1 MTLVSVIINCFN
13 SESFLKETLD
23 SVLKQTYENL
33 EIIVWDNKSTDNTES
48 IVKSFKDTRI
58 KYFLSQKHTF
68 LGEAR
73 NNAIKRSSG
82 ELISFIDSDDIWLP
96 TKLEKQVQLF
106 DQVDVGLVICDTLYF
121 NNKKYNK
128 QLYKKKNHRQDWF
141 SVNCLVNTLY
151 L

>member
-1 MTLVSVIINCFN
+1 MTLVSVIINCYN
-13 SESFLKETLD
+13 SESYLKETLD
-23 SVLKQTYENL
+23 SVLKQTYKNL
-33 EIIVWDNKSTDNTES
+33 EIIVWDNKSTDNTAS
-48 IVKSFKDTRI
+48 IVKNFKDTRI

-73 NNAIKRSSG
+73 NMAIQQSSG
-82 ELISFIDSDDIWLP
+82 KLISFIDSDDIWLP

-106 DQVDVGLVICDTLYF
+106 DQDDVGIVICDTLYF
-121 NNKKYNK
+121 NNKNYNK
-128 QLYKKKNHRQDWF
+128 QLYKKKNHRQDLF